1 VREVALVE
9 REVRLSEGGEC
20 WWAGRDVDAE
30 DVGAGC
36 EEGGCCGEADAGGGA
51 GYYYGLLLRSSMP
64 VSAGVVWDWRDV
76 EPTKVVMYWCR

>member
-9 REVRLSEGGEC
+9 REVRLWEGGEC

-51 GYYYGLLLRSSMP
+51 GYYYGF
-64 VSAGVVWDWRDV
+64 AFEVVHDGFWGCSV
-76 EPTKVVMYWCR
+76 GLA